1 MWEDED
7 LDFDELSTIKDDDTP
22 EAGIEKMN
30 RAITALRSM
39 SELMGDEGAMR
50 AIADIRSALRT
61 LRERNAV
68 RPDIGPESELYRR
81 YRVADQ
87 DASEGFRLRLR
98 GEQVEGAGY
107 FPGLLDDTREGRP
120 EVQRE
125 MQRWIQRRAICRTL
139 LTAIA
144 SSRGQ
149 SYGHEKRS
157 AYGKKGLTP
166 RCDAQIEHYRN
177 QLPANLLRAFVD
189 VSGSGGDWIPTD
201 TLPILDEEIKY
212 RRMLAGYFDEI
223 EVDRDSTTL
232 TLTGGFIP
240 YDRAAVVDD
249 DPAKTPKLS
258 SLATGSNSIV
268 LKNPAVRT
276 LVSRNAVEDAILEVI
291 GIIEREGVDAVIAG
305 EEDCLVNGDTNATHQ
320 DTALAT
326 WNPDSYWPAAPGG
339 GSQDH
344 RKMWLGIRARAF
356 DASNTVDRSTFTFD
370 TLVADRGQLRGPKQ
384 GPRDVIALCSGLG
397 IGAVAKLDQFQ
408 TLDKAGDAAY
418 IRNGT
423 IGFINGMP
431 VVESQ
436 FATDDLDTSG
446 LYTGSNSTGSVSL
459 AITSRL
465 RRVVKRGHGTR
476 VESQLDIATNAMTMV
491 WSQRKTYYWVR
502 EGSEK
507 NVRYLFNIT

>member
-1 MWEDED
+1 MDED
-7 LDFDELSTIKDDDTP
+7 LDFDDLSTIGDDDSP
-22 EAGIEKMN
+22 QAGIEKMN
-30 RAITALRSM
+30 RAITALKSM

-50 AIADIRSALRT
+50 AIADIRSALRSI
-61 LRERNAV
+61 RERTAL
-68 RPDIGPESELYRR
+68 RPEIGPESELYRR
-81 YRVADQ
+81 YRVMNK
-87 DASEGFRLRLR
+87 DASEGFTVRLR
-98 GEQVEGAGY
+98 GEFIEGQGY
-107 FPGLLDDTREGRP
+107 FPGLLDDVREGRP
-120 EVQRE
+120 EVQRK
-125 MQRWIQRRAICRTL
+125 MQHWVQRRAICRTL
-139 LTAIA
+139 LIAIA
-144 SSRGQ
+144 GSKGQ
-149 SYGHEKRS
+149 SYAPQRMA

-166 RCDAQIEHYRN
+166 RCDAQIEHFRA
-177 QLPANLLRAFVD
+177 QLPAPLLRAFVD
-189 VSGSGGDWIPTD
+189 VNGSGGEWIPTD

-240 YDRAAVVDD
+240 YNRAAVIDD

-258 SLATGSNSIV
+258 SLATGSNAIS
-268 LKNPAVRT
+268 LQNPAVRT

-305 EEDCLVNGDTNATHQ
+305 EEDCLVNGDTNATHD
-320 DTALAT
+320 DTGLGS
-326 WNPDSYWPAAPGG
+326 WNPDSHWPSAPGG

-344 RKMWLGIRARAF
+344 RRMWLGLRARAV
-356 DASNTVDRSTFTFD
+356 DAGNTVDRSTLTFD
-370 TLVADRGQLRGPKQ
+370 TLVTDRGQLKGPKQ

-397 IGAVAKLDQFQ
+397 IAGIAKLDQFQ
-408 TLDKAGDAAY
+408 TLDKAGDAAF

-436 FATDDLDTSG
+436 FATDDLNANGIYDGVTE
-446 LYTGSNSTGSVSL
+446 TKGSISL

-476 VESQLDIATNAMTMV
+476 VESQLDISTNAMTMV

-502 EGSEK
+502 EGNEK
-507 NVRYLFNIT
+507 NVRYLYNIG